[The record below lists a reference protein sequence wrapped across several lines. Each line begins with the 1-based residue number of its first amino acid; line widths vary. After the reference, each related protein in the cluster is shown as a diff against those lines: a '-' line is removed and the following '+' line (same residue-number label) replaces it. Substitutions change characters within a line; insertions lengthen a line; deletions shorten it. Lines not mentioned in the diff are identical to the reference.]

1 MSVTVTIGEEASVD
15 IGALLTA
22 RNPWNARAPQNLP
35 AGLVWDN
42 TTATVSGIPE
52 GPEGTVEV
60 TFYMNGDYSGYEEA
74 GTVKFTVVSGG
85 GSADPVERNG
95 TAVVGALVE
104 LDLPALFGVETPGD
118 PVVDPVP
125 DGLTHTGGGVLVGRP
140 TTEGTVV
147 VELLDGATLV
157 GTLTLLVL
165 PEGSQAT
172 DDPWAIWDDLAASL
186 APRVAALVGAQGD
199 EDVIE
204 LATAQ
209 LPLVSEYVR
218 GYTRGRG
225 FDDGAPA
232 GPLQAV
238 IVSATARLATNP
250 EQVAVYTMGD
260 YSERPAQLAGWTLA
274 EIGVLHRFRVVSA

>member
-1 MSVTVTIGEEASVD
+1 MMAATVTIGVEASVD

-22 RNPWNARAPQNLP
+22 RNPWNAKAPDNLP
-35 AGLVWDN
+35 AGLVWDH
-42 TTATVSGIPE
+42 TTATVSGVPT
-52 GPEGTVEV
+52 GPEQVVEV
-60 TFYMNGDYSGYEEA
+60 TFYMNGDYGGSEAA
-74 GTVKFTVVSGG
+74 GTVEFTVEAGA
-85 GSADPVERNG
+85 SAEPVERDG
-95 TAVVGALVE
+95 TAVVGELVE
-104 LDLPALFGVETPGD
+104 LDLPALFGIETPGD

-125 DGLTHTGGGVLVGRP
+125 AGLTHTGGGVLVGRP

-147 VELLDGATLV
+147 VELMDGATLV

-172 DDPWAIWDDLAASL
+172 DDPWAVWDDLAASL

-225 FDDGAPA
+225 FTDGAPA